1 MKLYEIANELREIES
16 LIDSGEVEFE
26 TFFDTIEALDCQFD
40 EKIQNCCALIAEN
53 SGYVDSLDEQIKRL
67 QSLKKT
73 HTARTESLKS
83 YVRTQMLLSGRT
95 RVKGVFDVSIGK
107 PSLQVNIYDEAALPD
122 CAFEMVKKVLSKTEI
137 KHMIEAGE
145 ITTGAAIIEGEPRLT
160 IK

>member
-26 TFFDTIEALDCQFD
+26 TFFDTLYALDCQFD
-40 EKIQNCCALIAEN
+40 DKIMNCCALIAEN
-53 SGYVDSLDEQIKRL
+53 NAYADSLDEQIKRL
-67 QSLKKT
+67 QALKKT

-83 YVRTQMLLSGRT
+83 YVRNQMLLSGRT

-107 PSLQVNIYDEAALPD
+107 PALQVNIYDEAALPD
-122 CAFEMVKKVLSKTEI
+122 CAFEMVKKVLSKTDI
-137 KHMIEAGE
+137 KQMIEAGK
-145 ITTGAAIIEGEPRLT
+145 ITTGAAIIEGESRLT